1 MKIALTFDDG
11 PNPMATPRLLEVLQ
25 KHEVKATF
33 FMVGK
38 WVKECPRLVK
48 QVMGAGHKIGNH
60 TQTHPKLT
68 EIPMEQVTNEIE
80 TCSYNIRYITGAEP
94 EMFRPPHILHNE
106 QIDREVERCGLRT
119 VLYQAAAGDA
129 GEPRTPEQF
138 EEKIVREL
146 QGESGIVLMHDG
158 FNEWLG
164 INRDS
169 TIETTERLIIRYK
182 AAGAD
187 FVFPE
192 ETDGSSIL

>member
-1 MKIALTFDDG
+1 MKIALTYDDG

-25 KHEVKATF
+25 KHQVKATF
-33 FMVGK
+33 FMIGK
-38 WVKECPRLVK
+38 WANACPELAKR
-48 QVMGAGHKIGNH
+48 VMDAGHKIGNH

-68 EIPMEQVTNEIE
+68 EIPIEQVTAEIE
-80 TCSYNIRYITGAEP
+80 TCTYNIHCATGVEP
-94 EMFRPPHILHNE
+94 EIFRPPHILHNE
-106 QIDREVERCGLRT
+106 QIDREVQRFGLKT

-129 GEPRTPEQF
+129 GESRTPEQL
-138 EEKIVREL
+138 EQKITREL
-146 QGESGIVLMHDG
+146 QGQSGIILMHDG

-169 TIETTERLIIRYK
+169 TIETTERLIVRYK

-192 ETDGSSIL
+192 ETYGPPVL